1 MERAFSEKFE
11 SEAKKQKGEFL
22 SMLLDTLTV
31 NVLPTFMTSIAKG
44 RKVVRDSDRVVQVS
58 EEINRTDWDF

>member
-1 MERAFSEKFE
+1 MERVFSKKFE

-22 SMLLDTLTV
+22 SVLLDTLTA